1 MPLVL
6 LSVAYC
12 RPLDSAMAISA
23 AMNAAPGDPPADSH
37 RASRPE
43 QDKVPP
49 PGADMAALAA
59 AAARGGREPW
69 LW

>member
-1 MPLVL
+1 
-6 LSVAYC
+6 
-12 RPLDSAMAISA
+12 MAISA

-49 PGADMAALAA
+49 LPATDMAAADATLPAVGA
-59 AAARGGREPW
+59 REP
-69 LW
+69 